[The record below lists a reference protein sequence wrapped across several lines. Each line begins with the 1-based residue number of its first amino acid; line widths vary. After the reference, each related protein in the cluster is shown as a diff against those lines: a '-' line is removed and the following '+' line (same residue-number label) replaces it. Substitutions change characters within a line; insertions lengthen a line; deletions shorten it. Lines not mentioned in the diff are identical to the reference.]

1 MARRQHITL
10 LLMGVMFFL
19 TMTYFMSSK
28 ASSGGRD
35 PTRISD
41 ETWNS
46 HNSNGA
52 GGVGAIS
59 ESVLKGG
66 SIAPKLENA
75 TAKAEL
81 GRASWKLF
89 HTMMA
94 RFPEEPTPD
103 DSVALRTYIQL
114 FARLYPCGDCASH
127 FQKLLEKYPPQVS
140 SRNNAAG
147 WACFVHNEVNKR
159 LKKEQFD
166 CNNIGDFYDCGCG
179 EDGKGKKKEDT
190 KRRRDYEIAV
200 GEGVS
205 LEREEGLV
213 RGGSIIIKPDS
224 KMEFG
229 TSGCLSEDGIHVDMD
244 RLKKGEVNLGTSI
257 MAITFKDGVILGADS
272 RTTTGAYIANRVT
285 DKLTRVH
292 DTIWC
297 CRSGS
302 AADTQAVADIV
313 QYQLGLFHMM
323 NGKPPT
329 TQTAAAIFQEMCYAN
344 KDRLSAGLIIAGW
357 DERHGGQV
365 YSIPLGGS
373 LHKQPYAIGGS
384 GSTYIYGYCDANWKE
399 GMEEAEAVNF
409 VKESLKEA
417 IKWDGSSGGVI
428 RMVVLTAKGADRHLY
443 LPDTDYKVRHEN

>member
-41 ETWNS
+41 ETWSS

-52 GGVGAIS
+52 GGGGLGAIS

-94 RFPEEPTPD
+94 RFPEEPTAD
-103 DSVALRTYIQL
+103 DSTALRTYIQL
-114 FARLYPCGDCASH
+114 FARLYPCGDCAAH

-179 EDGKGKKKEDT
+179 DDKGKKKGVEE
-190 KRRRDYEIAV
+190 KRTRRGDEIEV

-213 RGGSIIIKPDS
+213 RGG
-224 KMEFG
+224 
-229 TSGCLSEDGIHVDMD
+229 
-244 RLKKGEVNLGTSI
+244 
-257 MAITFKDGVILGADS
+257 
-272 RTTTGAYIANRVT
+272 
-285 DKLTRVH
+285 
-292 DTIWC
+292 
-297 CRSGS
+297 
-302 AADTQAVADIV
+302 
-313 QYQLGLFHMM
+313 
-323 NGKPPT
+323 
-329 TQTAAAIFQEMCYAN
+329 
-344 KDRLSAGLIIAGW
+344 
-357 DERHGGQV
+357 
-365 YSIPLGGS
+365 
-373 LHKQPYAIGGS
+373 
-384 GSTYIYGYCDANWKE
+384 
-399 GMEEAEAVNF
+399 
-409 VKESLKEA
+409 
-417 IKWDGSSGGVI
+417 
-428 RMVVLTAKGADRHLY
+428 
-443 LPDTDYKVRHEN
+443 